1 MELNAE
7 TIKKALECCYD
18 NDKSCLTCPFQ
29 SAYTPC
35 VNLNKNALALI
46 KELTSALTKK
56 ETEYNE
62 LYELTEDLRNE
73 NERLKADNEIKS
85 QKRANIFEI
94 ANAFERGRTDGVRKM
109 SEMLKDYLD
118 DYYHSGEDALLDVP
132 DMIDLIAKE
141 ILEGENES

>member
-7 TIKKALECCYD
+7 QIKKALGCCYD

-94 ANAFERGRTDGVRKM
+94 ANGFERGRTDGVRKM
-109 SEMLKDYLD
+109 QERLKAEFADDSIHGQSEIYL
-118 DYYHSGEDALLDVP
+118 V
-132 DMIDLIAKE
+132 IDHCANEVL
-141 ILEGENES
+141 GENK

>member
-7 TIKKALECCYD
+7 TIEKALECCYD